1 MQTLESTSP
10 LCWCFAKV
18 ICTFPIVLDTKVVKE
33 SLQGIQERKKK
44 KRETQTWAA
53 NHKKKNLEVKV
64 EIVDRE
70 VFPHVQ

>member
-10 LCWCFAKV
+10 LCWRFAKV

-33 SLQGIQERKKK
+33 SLQGIQEK
-44 KRETQTWAA
+44 KRETRTWAA